1 MNNIPH
7 KRFRS
12 TTTEWQKLEVHALC
26 LLLVLVEQSA
36 SIQPESLLVPSVIA
50 DFVHQERMRGEG
62 QNRSSVNR

>member
-7 KRFRS
+7 KRFPS

-26 LLLVLVEQSA
+26 LLLFLVEQSA
-36 SIQPESLLVPSVIA
+36 SMQPESLLVPSVIA